1 MNHQHPNL
9 KFTFEFEQNNSF
21 SFLDVKICRENDRFT
36 TSIYR
41 KPTFSGVFTHFDSF
55 IPTSYK
61 QGLVNTLIFRCF
73 KICSSYEKIH
83 NEIVSLKDILKHN
96 SYPKNFI
103 DNCIKKFFDKLY
115 VSKKVYQTAEKK
127 SLLIVL
133 PFLGRLSFETRN
145 RLSSCIKI
153 QLPFCS
159 LKIAYQSKNRFSN
172 LFKFKESI
180 PKYLRSHLIYK
191 FMCSCCNATYYGET
205 KRHLFVRAS
214 EHLGITPLT
223 QKRVKN
229 PKKSAIIDH
238 ILLEG
243 YNATYDDFSILTTES
258 NEFKLH
264 LKESLLIKRDKPELN
279 RNCYTHPLELFD

>member
-1 MNHQHPNL
+1 MIIAS
-9 KFTFEFEQNNSF
+9 KIFSINS
-21 SFLDVKICRENDRFT
+21 
-36 TSIYR
+36 
-41 KPTFSGVFTHFDSF
+41 
-55 IPTSYK
+55 
-61 QGLVNTLIFRCF
+61 
-73 KICSSYEKIH
+73 
-83 NEIVSLKDILKHN
+83 
-96 SYPKNFI
+96 
-103 DNCIKKFFDKLY
+103 

-145 RLSSCIKI
+145 RLSSCIKS

-214 EHLGITPLT
+214 IFF
-223 QKRVKN
+223 VKKEKLSVMFIGER
-229 PKKSAIIDH
+229 PSVVFI
-238 ILLEG
+238 E
-243 YNATYDDFSILTTES
+243 ILTAS
-258 NEFKLH
+258 
-264 LKESLLIKRDKPELN
+264 
-279 RNCYTHPLELFD
+279 